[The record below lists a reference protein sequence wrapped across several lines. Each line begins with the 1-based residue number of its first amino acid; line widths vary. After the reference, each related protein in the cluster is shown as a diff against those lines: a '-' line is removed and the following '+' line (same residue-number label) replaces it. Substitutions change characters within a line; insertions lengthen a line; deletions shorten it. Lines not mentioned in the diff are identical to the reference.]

1 MTKQDRA
8 AALALIFAG
17 VLVGMTGLSHFFR
30 GARHYQSRVQ
40 EITWQQLAWHQD
52 RLPRR
57 TAHVRPSQKQ
67 RTQHVGHGRVGVGGH
82 AMGGKR
88 AAVRRTGTH
97 RPVVAK
103 WRAPRHTHATQVKR
117 TAGLRVHRYPVIG
130 ARHGHVHLRVLLHR
144 SYNAHGI
151 QRHTVKRKHHD
162 VKQTMVAR
170 ANATRSPYRR
180 SARRTRLRQPILQ
193 RVRLVVVRHHGS
205 RVRSLRHSKRSVAP
219 FTKVHAAKKGH
230 AMATPEGKVKAKINH
245 ALKTLPRCYKFMP
258 VQSGLG
264 AKSLDYLLC
273 VNGRFVAIEAKA
285 PGKDYTALQREH
297 KRHIEEAGG
306 VVFLVDGEWSLAG
319 TMRMLESY

>member
-17 VLVGMTGLSHFFR
+17 VLVGMTGLSHFFK
-30 GARHYQSRVQ
+30 GARHDQSRVQ
-40 EITWQQLAWHQD
+40 EITWQQSSWHQD

-67 RTQHVGHGRVGVGGH
+67 RTQHVGHGRVGVGWH

-97 RPVVAK
+97 RPVAAHR
-103 WRAPRHTHATQVKR
+103 RAPRHTHAAQVKR
-117 TAGLRVHRYPVIG
+117 AAGLRVHR
-130 ARHGHVHLRVLLHR
+130 HQNL
-144 SYNAHGI
+144 
-151 QRHTVKRKHHD
+151 KRKHHV

-170 ANATRSPYRR
+170 AKATRSQHRR
-180 SARRTRLRQPILQ
+180 SARRTVLGKPVLQ
-193 RVRLVVVRHHGS
+193 RVRLVVGRQHGP
-205 RVRSLRHSKRSVAP
+205 RVRSLRHSKRSAVL
-219 FTKVHAAKKGH
+219 FTKVHAVKKGH